1 MCSTYKDTCTHTH
14 TKVISS
20 NISPT
25 VAKSGHSELP
35 FLMAPSLQYGAI
47 RRDKAQRLLG

>member
-1 MCSTYKDTCTHTH
+1 MKCLKCAL
-14 TKVISS
+14 VAPQISS

-25 VAKSGHSELP
+25 VARNGHYELLL
-35 FLMAPSLQYGAI
+35 LMALSLQYGAI